1 MFING
6 QWITSEKKLSTYDK
20 ATLEKIADI
29 PDASLDDVKYAI
41 DCADIAFKS
50 WSKTTPYERADYL
63 YQAYQLM
70 LERKE
75 HLAQIMSK
83 EQGKPLRA
91 SLNEVQY
98 AADFL
103 LWFAEEAKRNYGES
117 IPSAKANQ
125 RFWVNHY
132 PVGVVG
138 AITPWNYP
146 ISMLTRKIAPALAAG
161 CTVVLKPADITSLCA
176 QETFKIFADI
186 NLPAGVVNL
195 ITTTNAEQV
204 GTEFCTN
211 PKIQKITFTGS
222 TAVGKHLAQLAGA
235 NLKKISMELGGHAP
249 ALVLKDADPV
259 YAAKGL
265 ALITYLN
272 TGQACISP
280 NRIFIHH
287 DHAEAFLDEFVKRV
301 KKLTIGYGLDPATQI
316 GPLINTAAIE
326 KISKQVTDAVSKG
339 AKLLLGGELF
349 KINEQL
355 KGSFYLPT
363 VLSNVT
369 EDMLIYREESF
380 GPIAPI
386 IIYSDEDDLI
396 AMANDT
402 EYGLAA
408 YIYTNNLSQ
417 ALLVSESLNFGMI
430 GINDINPTSAAAPF
444 GGIKQ
449 SGMGRE
455 GARQGLLEY
464 LNIKTIGISI

>member
-6 QWITSEKKLSTYDK
+6 QWVTSEKQFATYDK
-20 ATLEKIADI
+20 ATLEKLADI
-29 PDASLDDVKYAI
+29 SDASLEDVKFAI
-41 DCADIAFKS
+41 DCADKAFQS
-50 WSKTTPYERADYL
+50 WSKTTAYERADYL

-70 LERKE
+70 LERKA
-75 HLAQIMSK
+75 HLAEIMSR

-91 SLNEVQY
+91 ALNEVQY

-103 LWFAEEAKRNYGES
+103 LWFAEEGKRNYGES

-132 PVGVVG
+132 PVGVVA

-161 CTVVLKPADITSLCA
+161 CTVVLKAADVTSLCA

-186 NLPAGVVNL
+186 KLPAGVVNL
-195 ITTTNAEQV
+195 ITTTHAEPV
-204 GTEFCTN
+204 GLEFCTN
-211 PKIQKITFTGS
+211 PKIKKITFTGS

-249 ALVLKDADPV
+249 ALILKDADPV

-265 ALITYLN
+265 ALVTYLN
-272 TGQACISP
+272 SGQACISP
-280 NRIFIHH
+280 NRIFVHQQ
-287 DHAEAFLDEFVKRV
+287 HAEAFLAEFVARV
-301 KKLTIGYGLDPATQI
+301 KKLTVGHGLEPSTQI
-316 GPLINTAAIE
+316 GPLINPAALE
-326 KISKQVTDAVSKG
+326 KISKQVADAVSKG
-339 AKLLLGGELF
+339 ATVLLGGKPLE
-349 KINEQL
+349 NHEQL

-363 VLSNVT
+363 VLSNVS
-369 EDMLIYREESF
+369 EEMLIYREESF

-386 IIYSDEDDLI
+386 IIYNDEDDLV

-408 YIYTNNLSQ
+408 YIYSNDLSQ
-417 ALLVSESLNFGMI
+417 ALLVSEQLEFGMV

-444 GGIKQ
+444 GGVKH
-449 SGMGRE
+449 SGIGRE

-464 LNIKTIGISI
+464 LNTRTLGISL

>member
-1 MFING
+1 MTG
-6 QWITSEKKLSTYDK
+6 VQT
-20 ATLEKIADI
+20 
-29 PDASLDDVKYAI
+29 
-41 DCADIAFKS
+41 CALPIS
-50 WSKTTPYERADYL
+50 
-63 YQAYQLM
+63 
-70 LERKE
+70 
-75 HLAQIMSK
+75 
-83 EQGKPLRA
+83 
-91 SLNEVQY
+91 
-98 AADFL
+98 
-103 LWFAEEAKRNYGES
+103 
-117 IPSAKANQ
+117 
-125 RFWVNHY
+125 
-132 PVGVVG
+132 
-138 AITPWNYP
+138 

-195 ITTTNAEQV
+195 VTTTDAPQV
-204 GTEFCTN
+204 GLEFCTN

-265 ALITYLN
+265 ALVTYLN

-280 NRIFIHH
+280 NRIFVHS
-287 DHAEAFLDEFVKRV
+287 DHAEAFLAEFVARV
-301 KKLTIGYGLDPATQI
+301 KKLTIGDGLDPATQI
-316 GPLINTAAIE
+316 GPLINPAAIE
-326 KISKQVTDAVSKG
+326 KINLQVADAVSKG
-339 AKLLLGGELF
+339 AKLLLGGELL
-349 KINEQL
+349 KNTQQL

-363 VLSNVT
+363 ILSNVT

-386 IIYSDEDDLI
+386 IIYNDEDDLV

-417 ALLVSESLNFGMI
+417 AMLISENLNFGMV

-444 GGIKQ
+444 GGIKH

-455 GARQGLLEY
+455 GARQGLMEY
-464 LNIKTIGISI
+464 LNTKTIGISL